1 MNGCPAPLSICMSA
15 GFVFEGEVQQ
25 IDRAT
30 KQPVDWP
37 VGTQTRMRISWGTGT
52 EMIVPGTVDGSWL
65 EFMLTGAETEQIPRG
80 ALITLDVNYDGG
92 DPLLWR
98 PWRAGRLD
106 RCA

>member
-1 MNGCPAPLSICMSA
+1 MNSCPAPLSICMSP
-15 GFVFEGEVQQ
+15 GFIFEGEVQAL
-25 IDRAT
+25 DPVT

-37 VGTQTRMRISWGTGT
+37 VGTTTRMRISWGTGT
-52 EMIVPGTVDGSWL
+52 EMIVPGIVDGSWL
-65 EFMLTGAETEQIPRG
+65 EFVLSGAQTEQIPRG
-80 ALITLDVNYDGG
+80 ALITLDVNYDG

>member
-65 EFMLTGAETEQIPRG
+65 EFMLTGAETAQIPRG